1 MAKFRKKSSLPMS
14 VGDRVFDLV
23 NGLLL
28 ALFGLICAYPV
39 WYVLIN
45 TFSDPARLQRELAI
59 IIPHGLSFDNF
70 IYIFR
75 QEYLLRSYLNAFLYT
90 AGVVIYSTGL
100 TILGAYVL
108 SRKRLIGRNMFMF
121 LIWFTMV
128 FSGGLIP
135 TYLVVNDLHLVHT
148 VWAVI
153 LPCAISQYNLIVM
166 RTTMA
171 AVPTTLE
178 DAARI
183 DGAGDVR
190 ILLNVIL
197 PVSLPTVATIA
208 LFYGVGQWNSYFK
221 EMIYLNHRE
230 TYPLQLILRELLV
243 TFTDNSTDA
252 MKMSAAEQS
261 HFAPL
266 GFKSAVIFMSVVPMV
281 IIYPFIQRFFIKG
294 IMIGAIKG

>member
-153 LPCAISQYNLIVM
+153 LPCAISQYNLIV
-166 RTTMA
+166 
-171 AVPTTLE
+171 
-178 DAARI
+178 
-183 DGAGDVR
+183 GAGDVR

>member
-221 EMIYLNHRE
+221 EMIYLNHSC
-230 TYPLQLILRELLV
+230 P
-243 TFTDNSTDA
+243 S
-252 MKMSAAEQS
+252 S
-261 HFAPL
+261 PW
-266 GFKSAVIFMSVVPMV
+266 
-281 IIYPFIQRFFIKG
+281 
-294 IMIGAIKG
+294 